1 MSADDASKHEKDVD
15 SLSGV
20 ETTGHEWDGIKEL
33 NNPLPRWWLWTF
45 YGCIVWAI
53 GYTVVFPAWPMI
65 SSATKGVLGYSSR
78 ADLQQSLVEANAGK
92 AGMVAKI
99 ADTPLDQI
107 MTDPELVR
115 FANSAGS
122 SAFKVNCSQ
131 CHGTGA
137 QGGPGYPNLND
148 DSWIWGG
155 TIDDIYQT
163 IAHGVR
169 SPTDPDTRYNI
180 MPNFGADQM
189 LDRETIKSVA
199 TYVASLSGLEGGVAT
214 PEGAEAFAENCAAC
228 HGEGG
233 VGMPEV
239 GGPALNDQLWLY
251 EGSLKSIEDQIDRP
265 RHGVMQ
271 AWSEKLDDVT
281 IKQLAVY
288 VHGLGGG
295 Q

>member
-1 MSADDASKHEKDVD
+1 MSANENKERDE
-15 SLSGV
+15 LSGV

-45 YGCIVWAI
+45 YGCIVWAL
-53 GYTVVFPAWPMI
+53 GYTVVYPAWPLL
-65 SSATKGVLGYSSR
+65 SSATTGVLGHTTR
-78 ADLQQSLVEANAGK
+78 GEFAKTMAAVTEANGEI
-92 AGMVAKI
+92 VTRI
-99 ADTPLDQI
+99 AETPLTEILAD
-107 MTDPELVR
+107 DELSR
-115 FANSAGS
+115 FATSAGS

-137 QGGPGYPNLND
+137 AGSPGYPNLND

-155 TIDDIYQT
+155 SIDDIYHT
-163 IAHGVR
+163 ISHGVR
-169 SPTDPDTRYNI
+169 SPTDMDTRYSF
-180 MPNFGADQM
+180 MPNFGKDEL
-189 LDRETIKSVA
+189 LDRDSIKLLA
-199 TYVASLSGLEGGVAT
+199 AYVADLSGIEGGAYSAD
-214 PEGAEAFAENCAAC
+214 AEQLFADNCASC

-233 VGMPEV
+233 VGMAEMGAPSL
-239 GGPALNDQLWLY
+239 ADKIWLY
-251 EGSLKSIEDQIDRP
+251 EGTLASITAQIEQP